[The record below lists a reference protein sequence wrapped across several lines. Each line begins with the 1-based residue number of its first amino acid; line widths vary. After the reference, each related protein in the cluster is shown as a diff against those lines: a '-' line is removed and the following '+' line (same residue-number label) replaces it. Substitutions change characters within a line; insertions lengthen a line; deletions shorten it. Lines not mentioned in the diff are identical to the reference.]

1 MVQAGEHLRDL
12 DSSVIPVLPSRYQY
26 YCSIVPRRGT
36 AFFTVTLHSPKGG
49 TKNYSMDRG
58 STLQRIQWLRVIDV
72 FVVKRFSTSHH
83 FYLRRRC
90 R

>member
-49 TKNYSMDRG
+49 THPK
-58 STLQRIQWLRVIDV
+58 TTQW
-72 FVVKRFSTSHH
+72 TGA
-83 FYLRRRC
+83 RRC
-90 R
+90 SGFNG